1 MLICC
6 KASEHGKTKLNM
18 KKSKMN
24 DHCKIAAETKETS
37 ENAQLEIKR
46 LSKELAAAKVAQVQ
60 EYDLRYDLELEI
72 HELKKAQ
79 TGIEAESDALQSLLD
94 SRTGEL
100 REVRSYTDGFRDGYR
115 GAMDFVLAKVIVNK

>member
-1 MLICC
+1 
-6 KASEHGKTKLNM
+6 M
-18 KKSKMN
+18 KKPKMN
-24 DHCKIAAETKETS
+24 ENCKIAAETKETS

-46 LSKELAAAKVAQVQ
+46 LSKQLAAAKVAQEQ

-72 HELKKAQ
+72 HELKKAH

-115 GAMDFVLAKVIVNK
+115 GAMDFVLAKVIGNK